1 MSPASSD
8 PLPQAPKP
16 LVTGSGARYAFA
28 MSAYPF
34 APPAQVTVPIV
45 GRDEVFPVRRILCVG
60 QNYAAH
66 RDEMGGDARIPPFFF
81 SKPADAIVQAG
92 DNPAYPSQTANLH
105 FEIELVVALKAGGFE
120 VPAERA
126 LDLVYGYAVGV
137 DLTRRDLQNL
147 AKERSQPWE
156 SSKAFDQAA
165 PLSHILPWDGAPPDG
180 RIALSV
186 NGEIKQDST
195 VAHMIWSV
203 PEIIAEA
210 SRLWRLEAGDLI
222 FTGTPAGVGPLQ
234 RGDRVAGEVK
244 GVGDIGFTVI

>member
-1 MSPASSD
+1 MTAYAFPPA
-8 PLPQAPKP
+8 PQA
-16 LVTGSGARYAFA
+16 F
-28 MSAYPF
+28 
-34 APPAQVTVPIV
+34 VPIV

-66 RDEMGGDARIPPFFF
+66 RDEMGGDSRIPPFFF
-81 SKPADAIVQAG
+81 SKPADALVMAG
-92 DNPAYPSQTANLH
+92 TDPAYPSHTTNLH
-105 FEIELVVALKAGGFE
+105 FEIELVVALKAGGSDIS
-120 VPAERA
+120 ADRA
-126 LDLVYGYAVGV
+126 LDLVFGYAVGV

-156 SSKAFDQAA
+156 SSKGFDQSA
-165 PLSHILPWDGAPPDG
+165 PISAILPWDGPAPDG

-186 NGEIKQDST
+186 NGEVKQDST

-210 SRLWRLEAGDLI
+210 SKMWRLEAGDLI
-222 FTGTPAGVGPLQ
+222 FTGTPAGVGPVV

-244 GVGDIGFTVI
+244 GVGDIGFTVV